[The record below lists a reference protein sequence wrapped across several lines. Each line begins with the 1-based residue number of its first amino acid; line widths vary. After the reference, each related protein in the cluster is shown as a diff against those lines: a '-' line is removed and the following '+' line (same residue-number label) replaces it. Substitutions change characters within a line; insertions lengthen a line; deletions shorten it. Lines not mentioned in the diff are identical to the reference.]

1 MLFLYITKGTYAV
14 PRGYG
19 ESGKASGE
27 TGSVGTSGNIGSSG
41 KKSHSQSRDHASG
54 GGTSNDELQDDEEES
69 MDWWTKYFASVD
81 AMIEVNAIFF
91 RIIK

>member
-1 MLFLYITKGTYAV
+1 M
-14 PRGYG
+14 
-19 ESGKASGE
+19 
-27 TGSVGTSGNIGSSG
+27 GTSGNIGSSG

-81 AMIEVNAIFF
+81 AMIEVNAIYLELSNTLNPQKRPADLIFF
-91 RIIK
+91 QACKCGSY